1 MRRSQAGSTLAGQ
14 PRESLRPRMRDEE
27 SAAVAAS
34 VVVFSNRGLA
44 ALRTTLHSVWSEATE
59 AQLIVVTGSRD
70 AEVAD
75 YLLRQYRRGRI
86 AGLGVAS
93 VERQGSHCDLDRVGH
108 LAVGSA
114 GGFVARVS
122 DELALQAG
130 WLDKALAVMECV
142 PAIGC
147 LGLLGSDRHTPGPR
161 HKLGLGAVLA
171 DEVDTTCFVTRSDLL
186 ELHCTRLPR
195 NSASDSCGYQVAL
208 RRLGFH
214 IGHLA
219 GLAKRADSGADRTA
233 PNRARIVGDMAFHGS
248 QTVPARRTLQAY
260 ELGQDV
266 LINCVC
272 CGNGELE
279 VLTAEVEFCAQH
291 DVAIG
296 HTYTM
301 RCPRCGKLQF
311 EEDLQLACPPA

>member
-1 MRRSQAGSTLAGQ
+1 M
-14 PRESLRPRMRDEE
+14 
-27 SAAVAAS
+27 
-34 VVVFSNRGLA
+34 
-44 ALRTTLHSVWSEATE
+44 
-59 AQLIVVTGSRD
+59 
-70 AEVAD
+70 
-75 YLLRQYRRGRI
+75 
-86 AGLGVAS
+86 
-93 VERQGSHCDLDRVGH
+93 
-108 LAVGSA
+108 
-114 GGFVARVS
+114 
-122 DELALQAG
+122 
-130 WLDKALAVMECV
+130 
-142 PAIGC
+142 
-147 LGLLGSDRHTPGPR
+147 
-161 HKLGLGAVLA
+161 LA

-186 ELHCTRLPR
+186 ELHCSRLPR

-219 GLAKRADSGADRTA
+219 GTAEASRFRRRPHSPESRA
-233 PNRARIVGDMAFHGS
+233 NHGDMAFHGS

-291 DVAIG
+291 DMAIG